1 MTGLINL
8 KGDNLLMIY
17 ATKKQGESNE
27 RLMNRFKQLVQ
38 RSRIILKSK
47 QERYHKKKANK
58 KFVRAAAVVRAKFR
72 SQKAREK
79 FYS

>member
-1 MTGLINL
+1 
-8 KGDNLLMIY
+8 MIY

-47 QERYHKKKANK
+47 KSRFHEKAPNK
-58 KFVRAAAVVRAKFR
+58 KYVRTAAIIRAKHRAA
-72 SQKAREK
+72 KARQQ